1 MIHAYLFVT
10 KNNRDRDGHGPEFHK
25 HMYRIN
31 EDAGTKISVYHDFH
45 DEVRLYKT
53 HWWRCNGPCQN
64 RRPYFGMIK
73 RASNRAPG
81 PNDRWFPEHERSCG
95 GKFMKV
101 REPDTKKKGQLPT
114 KSVPVS
120 DIRNY
125 GDKRKDNPFVREMP
139 AHNVPRGGVNP
150 IKTIKDVDKS
160 QVKGG
165 TLNKG
170 GGTIVVNGNSQKEEN
185 PLRINNFKAFSGAG
199 HSLAST
205 SSQTSNVDD
214 VPKSTKSTKSTL
226 DETDQKIR
234 EQYANV
240 RDFWTNKYT
249 KRLLNSPDGEA
260 TPRKRSK
267 SSDSSEN
274 LQVPKCS
281 RSKSAS
287 DEAKDETNCPI
298 CSKLVNIEEMNNHL
312 DNCLEKSL
320 DDDGVSLEDVIGSP
334 GGDKKVN
341 CLVCQKYLSSFE
353 LNQHLET
360 CINNVFE
367 DEFEEPK
374 PKIQEIVDLESDDN
388 SSSDD
393 VTFIEDREPVV
404 VGRVNPITGIVEPI
418 IEEPPIVI
426 EEDVEETIVIIP
438 TPARTDQNLV
448 LCPCCPKMMFES
460 EINAHL
466 DVCLSQTI
474 D

>member
-10 KNNRDRDGHGPEFHK
+10 KNNRDRDGHGAEFHK

-64 RRPYFGMIK
+64 RRPYFGMVK

-95 GKFMKV
+95 GKFIKV
-101 REPDTKKKGQLPT
+101 REPDTKTKKKGQLAT

-125 GDKRKDNPFVREMP
+125 GDKRKNNPFVREMP
-139 AHNVPRGGVNP
+139 AHNVQRGRVNP
-150 IKTIKDVDKS
+150 IKTIKDVDKN

-185 PLRINNFKAFSGAG
+185 PLRINNFKPFSGAG

-214 VPKSTKSTKSTL
+214 VPKTTL

-249 KRLLNSPDGEA
+249 KHLLNSPESEA
-260 TPRKRSK
+260 TPPKRAKRSK
-267 SSDSSEN
+267 SSDNSANLKVSET
-274 LQVPKCS
+274 S
-281 RSKSAS
+281 RPKSAS

-298 CSKLVNIEEMNNHL
+298 CSKLVNIKEMNNHL

-320 DDDGVSLEDVIGSP
+320 DDDVVSLEDVIGSP

-341 CLVCQKYLSSFE
+341 CLVCQKYLSIFE

-367 DEFEEPK
+367 DEFEEPT
-374 PKIQEIVDLESDDN
+374 PKIQEIVDLESDNN
-388 SSSDD
+388 SSSND
-393 VTFIEDREPVV
+393 VAIIEDP
-404 VGRVNPITGIVEPI
+404 
-418 IEEPPIVI
+418 EEPPIVI
-426 EEDVEETIVIIP
+426 EEEVEETIVINP
-438 TPARTDQNLV
+438 TPVRTDQNIV
-448 LCPCCPKMMFES
+448 LCPCCPKMMLES

-466 DVCLSQTI
+466 DACLSQSI